1 MIELRRRA
9 ERISLSLD
17 LEDRIKG
24 LRKRTRTAKQ
34 ERDSGSEYPIVYRQ
48 TFVLDQQ
55 GQFILPTSVY
65 KAYDEEDRKK
75 GRDYFCWGERWELP
89 EDALAV
95 EICLTAYGNLLRIIH
110 LPDHITFD
118 QIMGLEDLL
127 QNYGMSLSE
136 RNIYEE
142 AFIIQQLVKAG
153 HWDCQQP
160 DENWP
165 FFDLAEAEAGEE

>member
-1 MIELRRRA
+1 MIELRRRT

-17 LEDRIKG
+17 PEGYRKG
-24 LRKRTRTAKQ
+24 LR
-34 ERDSGSEYPIVYRQ
+34 ERISPGLEEPTSEPEYPIIFRQ

-55 GQFILPTSVY
+55 GEFILPTSIY
-65 KAYDEEDRKK
+65 KAYSDEDAKK
-75 GRDYFCWGERWELP
+75 GRDYYCWGERWELP

-95 EICLTAYGNLLRIIH
+95 EICLTVYGNLLRIIH
-110 LPDHITFD
+110 LPDRITLD

-127 QNYGMSLSE
+127 RNYGMSLSE

-142 AFIIQQLVKAG
+142 ALIIQQLVKAG

-165 FFDLAEAEAGEE
+165 FFDLAEAEDGEG